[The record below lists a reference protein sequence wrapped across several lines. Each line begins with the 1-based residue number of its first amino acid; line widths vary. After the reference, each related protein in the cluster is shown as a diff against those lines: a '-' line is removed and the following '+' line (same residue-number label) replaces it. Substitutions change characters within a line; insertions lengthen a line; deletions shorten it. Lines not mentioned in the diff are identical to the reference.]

1 MTPFVLAV
9 AGALLAACSHN
20 PSPAP
25 PPVAPQAKLVTLC
38 GTDSPVGAADR
49 KAVCETRAALGETD
63 LPDAWGSTGGPVARV
78 IILPA
83 GQAALSIR
91 VVGGAMTVR
100 RLAQGKLD
108 IDRTVALGDGERA
121 ALRDAGAA
129 VWGGLGPVAD
139 APTFAACTA
148 PNYIVAETNL
158 NGLVKFAVSH
168 CVALK
173 PLRDLAD
180 AYLAVASEKVPEL
193 KQGLEQSLD

>member
-1 MTPFVLAV
+1 M
-9 AGALLAACSHN
+9 
-20 PSPAP
+20 
-25 PPVAPQAKLVTLC
+25 
-38 GTDSPVGAADR
+38 GAADR

-63 LPDAWGSTGGPVARV
+63 LPDAWGSTGRTCRAGDQPSG
-78 IILPA
+78 

-158 NGLVKFAVSH
+158 NSLVNSPSRIAW
-168 CVALK
+168 
-173 PLRDLAD
+173 R
-180 AYLAVASEKVPEL
+180 
-193 KQGLEQSLD
+193 